1 MWMRCLAILLLLAP
15 ISAHARQLD
24 VGPDRELKA
33 PSAAARIAADG
44 DVIRIDPGE
53 YFDCA
58 FWRANRL
65 TIEGAGD
72 GVVMTDVAC
81 AGKAAFV
88 VDGDD
93 ITIRRITFTRIR
105 VGDGNGAGIRA
116 EGHGIVVENSRFI
129 NNQVGLL
136 AGEMPGSAII
146 IRDSEFIDNGGCNG
160 RTCAGPLL
168 TGTATRLEITHSHFS
183 GTRGGHQIVSA
194 ADAMVMTDST
204 VEDGP
209 QGSSSY
215 LVMHA
220 GLGSVLLQGNT
231 LEKGPNTTN
240 PRAAVLLDAPMGE
253 QGPLL
258 FRANHFINDTGSSAN
273 FIVNWTSGNPVL
285 EGNKLPPGDTELT
298 SWGLWRHR
306 SIVFALQTKGELR
319 HLAARVG
326 HPVLDKL
333 LELKARL

>member
-1 MWMRCLAILLLLAP
+1 MWMRCLAVLLLLAP
-15 ISAHARQLD
+15 VTAHARQLD

-33 PSAAARIAADG
+33 PSDAARIAADG

-65 TIEGAGD
+65 IIEGAAD
-72 GVVMTDVAC
+72 GVVTDVAC
-81 AGKAAFV
+81 GGKAAFV
-88 VDGDD
+88 VDGND
-93 ITIRRITFTRIR
+93 ITIRGITFTRVR

-116 EGHGIVVENSRFI
+116 EGRGILVENSRFI

-136 AGEMPGSAII
+136 AADMPGGAII
-146 IRDSEFIDNGGCNG
+146 VRNSEFIDNGACNE
-160 RTCAGPLL
+160 RTCVGALL
-168 TGTATRLEITHSHFS
+168 SGAASLLEITHSHFD
-183 GTRGGHQIVSA
+183 GTKGGHQIVSA

-209 QGSSSY
+209 MGSSSY

-220 GLGSVLLQGNT
+220 GPGSVLLQGDT
-231 LEKGPNTTN
+231 LEKGPHTTN
-240 PRAAVLLDAPMGE
+240 PRAAVLLDAPMGD
-253 QGPLL
+253 QGPLV
-258 FRANHFINDTGSSAN
+258 FRANHFVNDTGSAAN

-285 EGNKLPPGDTELT
+285 EANTLAPADTEVS

-306 SIVFALQTKGELR
+306 SIGFAMQTKDDLR
-319 HLAARVG
+319 HLAGKFG
-326 HPVLDKL
+326 HPVLDAL
-333 LELKARL
+333 HRLKARL

>member
-1 MWMRCLAILLLLAP
+1 MWMRCLALLLLLAP
-15 ISAHARQLD
+15 IPAHARQLD

-33 PSAAARIAADG
+33 PSAAAQIAADG

-65 TIEGAGD
+65 TIEGAAD
-72 GVVMTDVAC
+72 GVVMTDVSC
-81 AGKAAFV
+81 AGKASFV
-88 VDGDD
+88 VDGSD
-93 ITIRRITFTRIR
+93 ITIRRITFTRVR

-116 EGHGIVVENSRFI
+116 EGRGIVVENSRFI

-136 AGEMPGSAII
+136 AADMPDGSIV
-146 IRDSEFIDNGGCNG
+146 IRDSEFIDNGACNA
-160 RTCAGPLL
+160 RTCVGALL
-168 TGTATRLEITHSHFS
+168 TGAAMRLEVTHSHFTD
-183 GTRGGHQIVSA
+183 TRGGHQIVSA
-194 ADAMVMTDST
+194 ADAMVMTDNT

-215 LVMHA
+215 LVLHA
-220 GLGSVLLQGNT
+220 GPGSVLLQGNT

-240 PRAAVLLDAPMGE
+240 RRAAVLLDAPRGD
-253 QGPLL
+253 QGSLV
-258 FRANHFINDTGSSAN
+258 FRANRFINDTGSSAS

-285 EGNKLPPGDTELT
+285 EGNKLAAGDTELT

-306 SIVFALQTKGELR
+306 AIGFALQTKDDLR
-319 HLAARVG
+319 HLAGRWG
-326 HPVLDKL
+326 HPAFDALLKL
-333 LELKARL
+333 KSRL

>member
-1 MWMRCLAILLLLAP
+1 MWMRCLAVLLLLAP

-65 TIEGAGD
+65 TVEGAAD
-72 GVVMTDVAC
+72 GVVVTDVAC

-88 VDGDD
+88 VDGND
-93 ITIRRITFTRIR
+93 ITIRGITFTRVR

-116 EGHGIVVENSRFI
+116 EGRGIMVENSRFI

-136 AGEMPGSAII
+136 AADMPGGAII
-146 IRDSEFIDNGGCNG
+146 VRDSEFIDNGACNE
-160 RTCAGPLL
+160 RTCVGALL
-168 TGTATRLEITHSHFS
+168 TGAASLLEITHSHFS
-183 GTRGGHQIVSA
+183 GTKGGHQIVSA

-215 LVMHA
+215 LMMHT
-220 GLGSVLLQGNT
+220 GPGSVLLQGNT
-231 LEKGPNTTN
+231 LEKGASTTN

-253 QGPLL
+253 QGPLV

-273 FIVNWTSGNPVL
+273 FIVNWTSGHPVL
-285 EGNKLPPGDTELT
+285 DGNKLASGDTELT

-306 SIVFALQTKGELR
+306 SIVFAVHTKDDLR
-319 HLAARVG
+319 HLAGKVG
-326 HPVLDKL
+326 HPVLDALHKL
-333 LELKARL
+333 KSAL